1 MIDRYQR
8 PHSDKQGSLVL
19 VRNPRFHPWSP
30 LAQPSGFP
38 DRMDWTL
45 GMPVSEQLDAVRAGS
60 LDAALGPNLT
70 ATPGHGGIRAGDA
83 EHVHAYIVQTT
94 FGAFLDT
101 TRPPF
106 DDVRVRRAM
115 NFAVDRRTAARLFGG
130 PARTQMSCQIL
141 PSGMAG
147 YRPYCPYTLGGGPGY
162 RGPDLD
168 RARRLVSASH
178 TAGQTVSV
186 AGDPQNKAFSELF
199 ARTLRALHYRTTLK
213 IFSDSGTYYRTIGSP
228 GSRWQIGFYGWVQD
242 YPAPADLL
250 DVAIGCGSPFDPSHF
265 CDATVEKAVHR
276 ALQLQSSNPAAASLQ
291 WARIDRMVTDA
302 APWIA
307 AFSERDQDFVSARVG
322 NYQHN
327 PQWGMLI
334 GQVWVR

>member
-1 MIDRYQR
+1 ML
-8 PHSDKQGSLVL
+8 STCAFV
-19 VRNPRFHPWSP
+19 
-30 LAQPSGFP
+30 
-38 DRMDWTL
+38 
-45 GMPVSEQLDAVRAGS
+45 E
-60 LDAALGPNLT
+60 
-70 ATPGHGGIRAGDA
+70 
-83 EHVHAYIVQTT
+83 QTT

-115 NFAVDRRTAARLFGG
+115 NFAIDRRTAAHLFGG
-130 PARTQMSCQIL
+130 PTSTQVTCQIL
-141 PSGMAG
+141 PPGMAG
-147 YRPYCPYTLGGGPGY
+147 YRQYCPYTLGGGQRY

-186 AGDPQNKAFSELF
+186 AGDPQNKRFAQFF
-199 ARTLRALHYRTTLK
+199 ARTLRALRYRTTLK
-213 IFSDSGTYYRTIGSP
+213 IFSDPETYYDTIGSP
-228 GSRWQIGFYGWVQD
+228 GNRWQIGFYGWNQD
-242 YPAPADLL
+242 YPAPADFL
-250 DVAIGCGSPFDPSHF
+250 DVAIGCGSPFDPSNF

-276 ALQLQSSNPAAASLQ
+276 ALQVQSSNPAAASLQ
-291 WARIDRMVTDA
+291 WAQVDRMVTDA

-307 AFSERDQDFVSARVG
+307 AFNERNQDFVSARVG

-327 PQWGMLI
+327 PQCGMLI